1 MVAQNIIQVDEEVYE
16 EIDDLFGKP
25 VTKAQIAII
34 RLVADGMRAQDVAT
48 SLKLSKRTVETQ
60 LSLIYRRLGI
70 HNVTSLVLWA
80 TRNGII

>member
-1 MVAQNIIQVDEEVYE
+1 MVAQNIIQVDEE
-16 EIDDLFGKP
+16 IDELFGKP

-60 LSLIYRRLGI
+60 LSLIYRRFGI